1 MQHSTLWKLSQ
12 KLVGRHDDPSIL
24 QRQFFKAIGLIAL
37 LSAGFSH
44 AAFPEKSIHIVVPF
58 VPGGAADSAVRLMA
72 PSLQKRLGQPV
83 LIENKGGAG
92 ATIGTAYVANSP
104 ADGYT
109 LLMGSASNAISNA
122 IQNKVPYSFERDF
135 TPVMLVADVPGVV
148 VVPAK
153 LPVKNMQE
161 LIAYAKAHEGQLN
174 YGSPGYG
181 TSVHLAGELFQSMT
195 ATSMLHAPYKGA
207 SPAITDLLGMRLQVM
222 FPALAAV
229 QTHIQAG
236 TLRALAVT
244 TRKRTALAPDLPTVS
259 ESGLPD
265 FEVGSWI
272 GIFAPK
278 GMHPDV
284 LNTLTRAIEETM
296 KEEELRRSLSKI
308 GIETMPGSAQALRE
322 RVESDSR
329 RWEKVIKNRKMEL
342 Q

>member
-1 MQHSTLWKLSQ
+1 MCRTNLFIDRLKTVVRCGVTLQLPSTLPK
-12 KLVGRHDDPSIL
+12 
-24 QRQFFKAIGLIAL
+24 AL
-37 LSAGFSH
+37 LLIISMSFGIAY
-44 AAFPEKSIHIVVPF
+44 AAFPEKAVHIVVPF
-58 VPGGAADSAVRLMA
+58 VPGGAADSAARLIA

-92 ATIGTAYVANSP
+92 ATIGTAYVAASS

-109 LLMGSASNAISNA
+109 LLMGSASNAIGNA
-122 IQNKVPYSFERDF
+122 IQNKVPYVFERDF

-153 LPVKNMQE
+153 LPVKNIRE
-161 LIAYAKAHEGQLN
+161 LIAYAKVHEGQLN

-195 ATSMLHAPYKGA
+195 GTTMIHASYKGA
-207 SPAITDLLGMRLQVM
+207 SPAITDLLGMRLQLM

-229 QTHIQAG
+229 QAHIQAG

-244 TRKRTALAPDLPTVS
+244 TSKRSALAPDLPTVS
-259 ESGLPD
+259 ESGLPG

-272 GIFAPK
+272 GIFGPK
-278 GMHPDV
+278 GIAPDV

-308 GIETMPGSAQALRE
+308 GIEVMPASAQALRE
-322 RVESDSR
+322 RVESDTR